1 MIYSKLLSIFFANK
15 LVKAM
20 YEKNARIYVLSV
32 DDQFLDD
39 KELSRLY
46 NAYIDAKIALSH
58 YVRFAQFDI
67 KPVERAIETKETAN

>member
-1 MIYSKLLSIFFANK
+1 
-15 LVKAM
+15 M
-20 YEKNARIYVLSV
+20 YEKNTRVYVLSV

-46 NAYIDAKIALSH
+46 HAYMEAKIALSS

-67 KPVERAIETKETAN
+67 KPVERAIEIKETAN